1 MAEKYL
7 RKSSKS
13 LVIREMQT
21 QMTLRF
27 HLTPI
32 RIAKMKVSGDSTC
45 WRGWGERGTLLHCW
59 WDFKLVQ
66 TTLEINLEVSQI
78 IGNRST

>member
-45 WRGWGERGTLLHCW
+45 WGGWGERRTLLHCW